1 MARQIYKT
9 EKWCPSGATY
19 PGVCV
24 CVCYQCPPGWTFVG
38 LLSGGGDDEM
48 SRDTHGNDAQT
59 RASYKLPSIVIVHFD
74 NSSSTSTDNLS
85 LSRSLQQNSK
95 FKPDNDDSSQSS
107 ASAAAAAVT
116 VSHYTSPFPALRISA
131 DFLAATTGLRECS
144 HMHTTLKYCR
154 LTSAFLVAPLLM
166 CYCVCM
172 LCVQMTRFGEHQRL
186 FLQ

>member
-1 MARQIYKT
+1 MA
-9 EKWCPSGATY
+9 
-19 PGVCV
+19 
-24 CVCYQCPPGWTFVG
+24 
-38 LLSGGGDDEM
+38 M
-48 SRDTHGNDAQT
+48 THKHAPVTNF
-59 RASYKLPSIVIVHFD
+59 RR
-74 NSSSTSTDNLS
+74 SSLFTSTTLRALPPIISLS

-107 ASAAAAAVT
+107 ASAAAAVI

-166 CYCVCM
+166 YHCYVMCTDDQIWRAPEIVSSM
-172 LCVQMTRFGEHQRL
+172 KHLVASIITQFSVSSL
-186 FLQ
+186 FSTKTECW

>member
-1 MARQIYKT
+1 MA
-9 EKWCPSGATY
+9 
-19 PGVCV
+19 
-24 CVCYQCPPGWTFVG
+24 
-38 LLSGGGDDEM
+38 M
-48 SRDTHGNDAQT
+48 THKHAPVTNF
-59 RASYKLPSIVIVHFD
+59 RR
-74 NSSSTSTDNLS
+74 SSLFTSTTLRALPPIISLS

-107 ASAAAAAVT
+107 ASAAAAVI